1 MLRTICRPMPR
12 KVASVM
18 AEQMSLA
25 VMEREREREEA
36 MTRRREGDGDDES
49 NSGITLAQ
57 FMSSYYRHVT
67 V

>member
-1 MLRTICRPMPR
+1 MPR
-12 KVASVM
+12 TVASVL

-25 VMEREREREEA
+25 VMEREEA
-36 MTRRREGDGDDES
+36 MARRREGDGDDES

>member
-1 MLRTICRPMPR
+1 MLRTICRPLPR
-12 KVASVM
+12 TVASVL

-25 VMEREREREEA
+25 VMEREESMA
-36 MTRRREGDGDDES
+36 SSREGSGDEES

-57 FMSSYYRHVT
+57 FMSTYYRHVT

>member
-1 MLRTICRPMPR
+1 MLRTICRPLPR
-12 KVASVM
+12 TVASVL

-25 VMEREREREEA
+25 VMEREEA
-36 MTRRREGDGDDES
+36 MARRREGDGDDES